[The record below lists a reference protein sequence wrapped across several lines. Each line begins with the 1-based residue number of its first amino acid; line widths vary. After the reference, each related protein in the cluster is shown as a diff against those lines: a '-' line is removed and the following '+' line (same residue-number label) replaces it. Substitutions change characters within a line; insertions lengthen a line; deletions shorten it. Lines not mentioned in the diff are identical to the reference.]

1 MMKSGCFSNQLQLL
15 K

>member
-1 MMKSGCFSNQLQLL
+1 MKSGCFSNQLQLL